1 MSTYPKNSEEF
12 LPSCQG
18 IGQRQLSDFPGAY
31 VAVSCCGQESQIPVT
46 HLLKSHEK
54 LTVAEVIEKMKC
66 GRCGSPAQTAYLQ
79 RYPYREGSIYHNPA
93 MPGWACQISG
103 GQDAK

>member
-1 MSTYPKNSEEF
+1 MQKIPLNQEQYQ
-12 LPSCQG
+12 SCQG
-18 IGQRQLSDFPGAY
+18 IGQQPLTAFPEAY

-46 HLLKSHEK
+46 QLLKGHEK

-66 GRCGSPAQTAYLQ
+66 GRCGGPAQTAYLQ

-103 GQDAK
+103 RQDAK